1 MLEARKDSGSTAIRF
16 ATLMVL
22 IATLLAA
29 PGLLYGGKKKNQQEQ
44 PTQEGSIIKK
54 LDYSKIV
61 WPNPPA
67 ITRIKYLDYFAGEK
81 YVPPEKTKK
90 SSWMDRMAGA
100 QTQAEKQ
107 AKAPFALWTP
117 YGLAVDSKGRLYIAD
132 GKVGAVFIFS
142 TETKDVEMIKH
153 GVQARFGL
161 ITGLAMDDNDRVFV
175 SDSHMHRVL
184 VFSPNTHK
192 LEGVISE
199 GMVDPGGMAID
210 KENRFLYVAD
220 AELDQVLVYDADKFN
235 LIRKIGT
242 CCKSHTLTS
251 PGDFS
256 KPTNVAV
263 DDDGNV
269 YVTDTYNSRVEVF
282 DPDGQF
288 IRAWGKNGDGPGR
301 FAKPKG
307 IAIDADGHVWVADAM
322 QDRVQV
328 FTPDGKLLIWMG
340 GHGTLPGQF
349 RDVAGLAIDKHNRVF
364 TSEQFPGR
372 VQMFRYVTNAEAR
385 AEYQRRQAMEK
396 KPDEATPVSNAPV
409 TAPSDAKV
417 QSQPAKTA
425 NSAVR

>member
-1 MLEARKDSGSTAIRF
+1 MFEARQNSKGNVIRLAALAVVV
-16 ATLMVL
+16 ATL
-22 IATLLAA
+22 IAA
-29 PGLLYGGKKKNQQEQ
+29 PSTLYGDKKKKQEAQPQQE
-44 PTQEGSIIKK
+44 ESIIKR

-81 YVPPEKTKK
+81 YAPPEKTKK
-90 SSWMDRMAGA
+90 SSWMDRMAGS

-107 AKAPFALWTP
+107 AKAPFSLWTP
-117 YGLAVDSKGRLYIAD
+117 YGLAVDSKNRLYVAD

-142 TETKDVEMIKH
+142 TDSKDVEMIKH
-153 GVQARFGL
+153 GAQARFGL
-161 ITGLAMDDNDRVFV
+161 ITGLAMDDNDRLFV

-184 VFSPNTHK
+184 IFAPNTHK
-192 LEGVISE
+192 LEGTISE
-199 GMVDPGGMAID
+199 GMADPGGMAID

-263 DDDGNV
+263 DNDGNV
-269 YVTDTYNSRVEVF
+269 YVTDTYNNRVEIF
-282 DPDGQF
+282 DADGQF
-288 IRAWGKNGDGPGR
+288 IRAWGKNGDGPGK
-301 FAKPKG
+301 FSKPKG
-307 IAIDADGHVWVADAM
+307 IAIDGDGHVWVADPM

-328 FTPDGKLLIWMG
+328 FTPEGKLLIYFGM
-340 GHGTLPGQF
+340 HGTLPGQF
-349 RDVAGLAIDKHNRVF
+349 RDIAGLAIDKNNRVF

-372 VQMFRYVTNAEAR
+372 VQMFQYITNSEAR
-385 AEYQRRQAMEK
+385 AEFDRREAQKKGGTKQA
-396 KPDEATPVSNAPV
+396 AAP
-409 TAPSDAKV
+409 AG
-417 QSQPAKTA
+417 KTA
-425 NSAVR
+425 SVAEKDAAKAKLSGSPAQ